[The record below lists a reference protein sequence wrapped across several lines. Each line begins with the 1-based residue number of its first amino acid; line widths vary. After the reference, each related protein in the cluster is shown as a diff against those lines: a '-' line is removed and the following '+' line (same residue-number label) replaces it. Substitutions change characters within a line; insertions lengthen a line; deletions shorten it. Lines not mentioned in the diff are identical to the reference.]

1 MSCLEMLRN
10 KIAFE
15 SKNRAA
21 GVFTLKAALR
31 LQRDF
36 SLSTNH
42 STASCFFC
50 EKEGMYQIAVTALC
64 EYIQYSLNYFYYI
77 RLKLLNET
85 ENQR

>member
-10 KIAFE
+10 KILYASE
-15 SKNRAA
+15 NRAA

-50 EKEGMYQIAVTALC
+50 EKKEGMYQIAVQALC
-64 EYIQYSLNYFYYI
+64 EDIQYTLNYFYCI
-77 RLKLLNET
+77 QLKLLNET
-85 ENQR
+85 ENL